1 MPIDA
6 VFTLVLGTLIIAAAA
21 LGLMRVI
28 GHLAATAKTLGTL
41 DGGVK
46 VIVDQTSSIKVWHRY
61 ATLQNR
67 FRRKHGFRRT

>member
-46 VIVDQTSSIKVWHRY
+46 VIVDQTSTVVPVVSSVNQSLAPVRDFADSI
-61 ATLQNR
+61 
-67 FRRKHGFRRT
+67 